1 MQKILLASA
10 LAVAVAAPAGAADI
24 YTIDAGHSEVTF
36 QVTHLTISKVRGRY
50 KEFEGTIQVESGK
63 PEVSSVEFKIKTAS
77 VDTAEP
83 KRDEHL
89 KSPDFFDAANHPEI
103 VFKSSKIAPK
113 GKDLY
118 DVTGNL
124 TIRGNTKT
132 ITLPVK
138 VLGPIQDPWGN
149 TKMGFET
156 AITINRK
163 DFGVSWSKAMDNGG
177 LVVSDDVAVTIA
189 LETVKKKAS

>member
-1 MQKILLASA
+1 MKKMLLTTV
-10 LAVAVAAPAGAADI
+10 LAVAAAAPVLAADA
-24 YTIDAGHSEVTF
+24 YTVDTAHSEVTF
-36 QVTHLTISKVRGRY
+36 QVSHLTISKVRGRF
-50 KEFEGTIQVESGK
+50 KEFEGNIQVETAK
-63 PEVSSVEFKIKTAS
+63 PELSSVEFKVKAAS
-77 VDTAEP
+77 VDTADP

-89 KSPDFFDAANHPEI
+89 KSADFFDVANHPEFS
-103 VFKSSKIAPK
+103 FKSSKIVAK

-138 VLGPIQDPWGN
+138 VAGPIQDPWGN
-149 TKMGFET
+149 TKVGFET
-156 AITINRK
+156 AVTINRK

-177 LVVSDDVAVTIA
+177 LVVSDEVAITIA
-189 LETVKKKAS
+189 LETAKKK

>member
-1 MQKILLASA
+1 M
-10 LAVAVAAPAGAADI
+10 
-24 YTIDAGHSEVTF
+24 
-36 QVTHLTISKVRGRY
+36 
-50 KEFEGTIQVESGK
+50 
-63 PEVSSVEFKIKTAS
+63 
-77 VDTAEP
+77 
-83 KRDEHL
+83 
-89 KSPDFFDAANHPEI
+89 
-103 VFKSSKIAPK
+103 FKSSKIAAK

-177 LVVSDDVAVTIA
+177 LVVSDEVAITIA
-189 LETVKKKAS
+189 LETAKKKAS

>member
-1 MQKILLASA
+1 MKILLASA
-10 LAVAVAAPAGAADI
+10 LVVAVAAPAGAADI
-24 YTIDAGHSEVTF
+24 YTVDAGHSEVTF
-36 QVTHLTISKVRGRY
+36 QVTHLTISKVRGRF
-50 KEFEGTIQVESGK
+50 KEFEGTVQVEAGK
-63 PEVSSVEFKIKTAS
+63 PELSSVEFKIKTAGI
-77 VDTAEP
+77 DTAEP

-89 KSPDFFDAANHPEI
+89 KSPDFFDVANHPAI
-103 VFKSSKIAPK
+103 TFKSSKIVAK

-124 TIRGNTKT
+124 SIRGNTKT
-132 ITLPVK
+132 VTLAVK
-138 VLGPIQDPWGN
+138 ALGPIQDLSGN

-163 DFGVSWSKAMDNGG
+163 DFGVSWSKVMDNGG

>member
-1 MQKILLASA
+1 MKRTLLTSA
-10 LAVAVAAPAGAADI
+10 LAVGLAAPAQASGTYAVDVS
-24 YTIDAGHSEVTF
+24 HSEVTF
-36 QVTHLTISKVRGRY
+36 QVSHLTISKVRGRF
-50 KEFEGTIQVESGK
+50 KEFDATIQVEAGK
-63 PEVSSVEFKIKTAS
+63 PELSSVEFRIKAAS

-89 KSPDFFDAANHPEI
+89 KSPDFFDAANHPEFHFRSTKI
-103 VFKSSKIAPK
+103 VPK
-113 GKDLY
+113 GQDLY

-138 VLGPIQDPWGN
+138 VTGPIQDPWGN

-156 AITINRK
+156 ATTINRK
-163 DFGVSWSKAMDNGG
+163 DFGVSWSKVMDNGG
-177 LVVSDDVAVTIA
+177 LVVSDEVAVTIA
-189 LETVKKKAS
+189 LEAAKKS